1 MLCGVFI
8 SFFSPCLIV
17 FSWTIRARC
26 TRKSKITPYEPQKG
40 KPGRMMTFDFQES
53 SGLKIK
59 GIAFNDAINPF
70 DHQVA
75 VGKVYA
81 ITKAKVQRGY
91 GKTKAGYH
99 SCELVFYNHSQVL
112 FS

>member
-1 MLCGVFI
+1 M
-8 SFFSPCLIV
+8 SFN
-17 FSWTIRARC
+17 
-26 TRKSKITPYEPQKG
+26 
-40 KPGRMMTFDFQES
+40 FQES

-59 GIAFNDAINPF
+59 GIVFNDAIKAL

-81 ITKAKVQRGY
+81 ITKAKVQKGY
-91 GKTKAGYH
+91 GKTKPGYH
-99 SCELVFYNHSQVL
+99 FCELVFYNHSQVL

>member
-1 MLCGVFI
+1 MGDCTLNKRFQRITRPML
-8 SFFSPCLIV
+8 
-17 FSWTIRARC
+17 
-26 TRKSKITPYEPQKG
+26 Y
-40 KPGRMMTFDFQES
+40 
-53 SGLKIK
+53 
-59 GIAFNDAINPF
+59 
-70 DHQVA
+70 QVA

>member
-1 MLCGVFI
+1 M
-8 SFFSPCLIV
+8 
-17 FSWTIRARC
+17 
-26 TRKSKITPYEPQKG
+26 TPYEPQKG
-40 KPGRMMTFDFQES
+40 KPGHMMSFDFQEP

-59 GIAFNDAINPF
+59 GIVFDDAIKAL

-81 ITKAKVQRGY
+81 ITKAKVQKGY
-91 GKTKAGYH
+91 GKTEAGYH
-99 SCELVFYNHSQVL
+99 SCELVFYKHSPVL